1 MLEAVSSNLRPSYN
15 SYSQWSANN
24 SDILIMIMEDSG
36 MLVSGYNINNQAASV
51 SWNLGEHSVFKLNNY
66 IVFGGYSQGFYTK
79 Y

>member
-36 MLVSGYNINNQAASV
+36 MLVSGYNINN
-51 SWNLGEHSVFKLNNY
+51 
-66 IVFGGYSQGFYTK
+66 
-79 Y
+79 